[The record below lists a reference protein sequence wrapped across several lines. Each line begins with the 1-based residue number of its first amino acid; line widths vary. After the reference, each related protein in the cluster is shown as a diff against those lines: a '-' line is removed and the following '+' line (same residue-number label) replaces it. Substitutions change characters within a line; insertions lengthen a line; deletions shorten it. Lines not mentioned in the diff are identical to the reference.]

1 MSMQF
6 SPEDIARIRDDIR
19 LLIRRADVHE
29 ESLEGLVRAIETE
42 VRDAEAALSH
52 ALSGEAA
59 IAAEWQTVCAAR
71 LSRSRLNA
79 DAAKRACVSG
89 RQQQVIARR
98 LHGRLADRSEVGR
111 IWTGAPAVL
120 VVDDAEDLRELVAY
134 VLRDAGFVVR
144 TAVNG
149 VEALFAAYE
158 MQPAVIVMDMK
169 MPLLDGIEA
178 TRLIKATEATRH
190 AKIIAHTAD
199 PSLPDPVVQRLFA
212 AVLPKPS
219 PPDVVLTAV
228 QSAASL

>member
-6 SPEDIARIRDDIR
+6 SAEDIARIRDDAR
-19 LLIRRADVHE
+19 VLIRRADVHE
-29 ESLEGLVRAIETE
+29 ESLEGLVRATDTE
-42 VRDAEAALSH
+42 VRDAEAAFSH

-59 IAAEWQTVCAAR
+59 IAPEWQTVCEVR
-71 LSRSRLNA
+71 LSRSRQNA
-79 DAAKRACVSG
+79 DAAKRACVSA
-89 RQQQVIARR
+89 RQQQVAARR
-98 LHGRLADRSEVGR
+98 LHGRLADHSDVGR
-111 IWTGAPAVL
+111 MWTGTPAVL

-144 TAVNG
+144 TAANG

-158 MQPAVIVMDMK
+158 MQPAVIVMDLK

-199 PSLPDPVVQRLFA
+199 PSLPDPVIQRLFVA
-212 AVLPKPS
+212 ILPKPS
-219 PPDVVLTAV
+219 PPDVLLTAV
-228 QSAASL
+228 QSVANL